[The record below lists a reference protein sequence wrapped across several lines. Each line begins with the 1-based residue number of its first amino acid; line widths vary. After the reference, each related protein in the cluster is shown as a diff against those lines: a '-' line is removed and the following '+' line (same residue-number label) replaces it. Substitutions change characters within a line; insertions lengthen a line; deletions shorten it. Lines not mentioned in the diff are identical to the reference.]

1 MEACPCSG
9 HFNQEH
15 EIARLDFTYLSCA
28 MAFPGGS
35 AVKNPPAM
43 QEITCSAG
51 DTSSIPGLGRSSGG

>member
-1 MEACPCSG
+1 MCSG

-15 EIARLDFTYLSCA
+15 EIARFDFTYVSCA

-35 AVKNPPAM
+35 EVKNLPSM

-51 DTSSIPGLGRSSGG
+51 DTSLTPGLGRSSGE